1 MTNRRNKSN
10 RVKKGVALLALSVAL
25 TGGAAY
31 AAPNDAPVVTQAQAP
46 TAQKDIQITVNG
58 QAAALHGFQLYDGK
72 EAMLPLRAI
81 AEALGFNLKWNQ
93 DDLSVDL
100 SKDAIWTKVKNGEDR
115 YSINKMYKSLGTA
128 PALVD
133 NTMYIPASFVQEV
146 LRAEV
151 TTEGGTVSITE
162 QKQQQQHVTAT
173 GVITAIRDANGHKA
187 VQINGVAMD
196 GLVLNVSDET
206 VYQTADGATLKFTD
220 LALGMKVEVEHSLAA
235 TLSLPPQTPTFK
247 ITVLDKA
254 DAKDVIG
261 TAGTIEEVRTDDK
274 GSVSLRIK
282 GTGLTETSPAEVVLR
297 LSEQSVLTD
306 MKGEAIDKA
315 ALVQGEKVIGF
326 YDGVLTRSL
335 PPIGTAWKI
344 VLQAQAE

>member
-1 MTNRRNKSN
+1 MTKRTNKSN
-10 RVKKGVALLALSVAL
+10 IVKQGVALLALSVAL

-31 AAPNDAPVVTQAQAP
+31 AAPNDAPAAVQAQAP

-58 QAAALHGFQLYDGK
+58 KAAALHGFQLYDGK
-72 EAMLPLRAI
+72 EAMLPLRAV
-81 AEALGFNLKWNQ
+81 AEALGFTLTWNQ
-93 DDLSVDL
+93 EDLSVDL

-115 YSINKMYKSLGTA
+115 YTINKMYKPLGTA

-146 LRAEV
+146 LRANV
-151 TTEGGTVSITE
+151 VTEGGTVAITE
-162 QKQQQQHVTAT
+162 QKKQQHVNAT

-206 VYQTADGATLKFTD
+206 AYQTADGAPLKFTD
-220 LALGMKVEVEHSLAA
+220 LVLGMKVEVEHSLAA

-254 DAKDVIG
+254 EAKDVIG

-274 GSVSLRIK
+274 GAVSVRIK
-282 GTGLTETSPAEVVLR
+282 GTGLTETSPSEVVLR

-306 MKGEAIDKA
+306 LKGEAIDKA
-315 ALVQGEKVIGF
+315 TLVQGAKVIGF